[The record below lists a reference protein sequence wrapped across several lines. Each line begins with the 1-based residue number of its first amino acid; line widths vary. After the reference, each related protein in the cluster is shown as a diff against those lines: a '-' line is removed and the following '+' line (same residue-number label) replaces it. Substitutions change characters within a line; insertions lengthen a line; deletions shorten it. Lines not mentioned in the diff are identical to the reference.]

1 MELQQAHLSAQTYCY
16 YPYNFYQPS
25 LFNSGFNFFLF
36 PHTDKNAF
44 NSSFISSPTEAP
56 TPQYSLLP
64 AENHQFSSKRREN
77 TVIQRTSN
85 LEEDIESK
93 RSSTKMSEQ
102 KPKRRLSH
110 MQKENRNVASNL
122 LRIFF
127 KNILEVSAYDGVI
140 ADIVR
145 KHRIEHSVEDFIN
158 WLEKFKIN
166 FKNYIKPT

>member
-1 MELQQAHLSAQTYCY
+1 M
-16 YPYNFYQPS
+16 
-25 LFNSGFNFFLF
+25 
-36 PHTDKNAF
+36 
-44 NSSFISSPTEAP
+44 
-56 TPQYSLLP
+56 
-64 AENHQFSSKRREN
+64 
-77 TVIQRTSN
+77 
-85 LEEDIESK
+85 EEDIESK

-140 ADIVR
+140 DDIIR
-145 KHRIEHSVEDFIN
+145 KYRIEHSVQDFID